1 MQPSKK
7 FKIGNTI
14 ISNKHPSYIIAEI
27 GSNHNNDLKI
37 AKKLIREAAKCGV
50 NAVKFQTFKAKNHY
64 SKYAPGFNYLNNKST
79 FDLIRSLEL
88 NREWQP
94 ILKKYSEK
102 HKLDFFSSP
111 CDLEAIRQLKKIKV
125 VANKVASF
133 DLIDADLI
141 KQIAATK
148 VPIILS
154 TGMATMNEIKDAINC
169 CLKQKNTKIIVL
181 QCTSLY
187 PAPIELS
194 NINAIKSIQSN
205 FNVITGYSDHTTNNL
220 SCLAAISV
228 GAKVIEKHFTLS
240 KKMSGPDHPF
250 AIEPKEMKELVM
262 EIRKVEKILGDGNK
276 IGPSILENEMYL
288 KGRRSIHAKQD
299 INKNEK
305 IKNHMLINKRPGLGI
320 HPSNKKSIIGKT
332 AKINIKKDQWITLD
346 MIN

>member
-1 MQPSKK
+1 MKPSKK

-79 FDLIRSLEL
+79 FDLIKSLEI

-94 ILKKYSEK
+94 ILKKYAEK
-102 HKLDFFSSP
+102 LNLDFFSSP
-111 CDLEAIRQLKKIKV
+111 CDLEAIKELKKLKV

-133 DLIDADLI
+133 DLIDEDLI
-141 KQIAATK
+141 KQIASTK

-154 TGMATMNEIKDAINC
+154 TGMATMKEIKDAIKC
-169 CLKQKNTKIIVL
+169 CLKQKNSKIIVL

-187 PAPIELS
+187 PAPKELS

-205 FNVITGYSDHTTNNL
+205 FDVITGYSDHTIDHL

-228 GAKVIEKHFTLS
+228 GAKVIEKHFTLN
-240 KKMSGPDHPF
+240 KKMKGPDHPF
-250 AIEPKEMKELVM
+250 AIEPIEMKELVTQ
-262 EIRKVEKILGDGNK
+262 IRELEKILGDGNK
-276 IGPSILENEMYL
+276 KGPSILEEEMYL
-288 KGRRSIHAKQD
+288 KGRRSIHAKVNISQ
-299 INKNEK
+299 NEI
-305 IKNHMLINKRPGLGI
+305 IKDHMLINKRPGLGV
-320 HPSNKKSIIGKT
+320 HPSKKYKILGKK
-332 AKINIKKDQWITLD
+332 AKKNIKKDQWIKMD